1 MCRQMKTVY
10 RDIMFVTD
18 IMDEGVSSCAVIC
31 SILIHLTY
39 RGLFEHQPYT
49 ISPLFKIH
57 LFFFLFC
64 GWLHIILHLLC
75 SCPLSTPLIP

>member
-18 IMDEGVSSCAVIC
+18 IMDEGASSCAVIC

-39 RGLFEHQPYT
+39 RGLFEHLTQSLHYLKYT
-49 ISPLFKIH
+49 C
-57 LFFFLFC
+57 FFSCSADGSTLYSIC
-64 GWLHIILHLLC
+64 CVLAHSALL
-75 SCPLSTPLIP
+75 